1 MNQIKFKMNW
11 RAKDIYELKE
21 KKKREAETLERER
34 GEGSR
39 IIRDKRKMMIKK

>member
-1 MNQIKFKMNW
+1 MNW
-11 RAKDIYELKE
+11 RANDIYELKE
-21 KKKREAETLERER
+21 KKREAETLERER